1 MDGDQRIEH
10 ILTTLLFSY
19 VNSMYAPYI
28 FDWRRR

>member
-10 ILTTLLFSY
+10 FPTTLLFFY
-19 VNSMYAPYI
+19 VNTLYAPYI